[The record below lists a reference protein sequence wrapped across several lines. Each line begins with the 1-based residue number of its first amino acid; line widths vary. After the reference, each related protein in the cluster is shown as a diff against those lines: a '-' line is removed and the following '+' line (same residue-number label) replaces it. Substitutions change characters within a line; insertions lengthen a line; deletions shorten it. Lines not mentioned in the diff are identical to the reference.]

1 MDPIWILL
9 SPSLAKASLVHVLMY
24 SASPHWKFPNAPHD
38 LGTYPLVFGRDD
50 GGEGM
55 PVEESGNM
63 LILCD
68 AIAQAEGN
76 ADFVAP
82 WWPQLTQWAKYLEKY
97 GLDPEKQLCTDD
109 FMGHLAHNANLS
121 VKAILG
127 LAAYG
132 DLCRMRGDKRN
143 RRAVLRP
150 GEGRRRA
157 LDEGGGRGRSLPPGV
172 RQAGHLEPEVQSRVG
187 PHSGPECLPAFG
199 RAEGGRASTRR

>member
-1 MDPIWILL
+1 
-9 SPSLAKASLVHVLMY
+9 
-24 SASPHWKFPNAPHD
+24 
-38 LGTYPLVFGRDD
+38 
-50 GGEGM
+50 
-55 PVEESGNM
+55 M

-97 GLDPEKQLCTDD
+97 GLDPENQLCTDD

-132 DLCRMRGDKRN
+132 DLCRD
-143 RRAVLRP
+143 A
-150 GEGRRRA
+150 RRRA
-157 LDEGGGRGRSLPPGV
+157 RRRPRYAGLAKADARHWMKVAAEGDHYRLAFDKPE
-172 RQAGHLEPEVQSRVG
+172 HLEPEVQPGLG
-187 PHSGPECLPAFG
+187 PHPGS
-199 RAEGGRASTRR
+199 